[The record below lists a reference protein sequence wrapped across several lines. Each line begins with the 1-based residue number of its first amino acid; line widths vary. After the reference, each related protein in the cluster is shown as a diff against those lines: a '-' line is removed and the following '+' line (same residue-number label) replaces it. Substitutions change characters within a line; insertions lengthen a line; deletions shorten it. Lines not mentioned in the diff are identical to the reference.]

1 MDRVA
6 ALENNA
12 ILSSDYEQDMK
23 YMKVQM
29 EMAKISVREMID

>member
-1 MDRVA
+1 MERTA

-12 ILSSDYEQDMK
+12 VMADGHKKDMK

-29 EMAKISVREMID
+29 EMTKTNVREMID